1 MNLIQT
7 LSTALPAAL
16 MGKVLMGKPTHLLIL
31 GVAGAGV
38 GGYIIGGMIEGV
50 VND

>member
-7 LSTALPAAL
+7 ISTALPALL
-16 MGKVLMGKPTHLLIL
+16 MSKVLIGKPTHLLIL
-31 GVAGAGV
+31 GVAGAGIS
-38 GGYIIGGMIEGV
+38 GYIVGGMIDGV

>member
-7 LSTALPAAL
+7 LSTIIPMAL
-16 MGKVLMGKPTHLLIL
+16 MHKVLTDKPLHILIL
-31 GVAGAGV
+31 GIGGAGV